1 MRYVKSDRLSAV
13 PNATGGIARLACERM
28 RKAGKDLAG
37 FVSRAGLTLEAI
49 DDPSHRFGVETQIK
63 LLEAAARELRDDHLG
78 FHLARDFDLRQIG
91 LLYYVMTS
99 SESLAEALRHAERYS
114 SLNNEGV
121 RIRVGFG
128 RAAVVTLEY
137 VNVERGSDR
146 HQIEFWFAALI
157 RVCRHLTSRQLTP
170 RQIRTRHHR
179 TTVPLDVRAF
189 LGCAIDFDA
198 DADEIV
204 FAPSDA
210 CLPSVGADAYLNRL
224 LLNYANEALGK
235 GKLSR
240 SSLQFRVEQ
249 LIVQL
254 LPHGTA
260 NVGEVAGRL
269 GMSRRTLA
277 RGLAAEE
284 EHSPSFS
291 TGCEQLWPSDTC
303 GSGNCRSPRLRGCS
317 VTARPVPL
325 PTPLPGGPDRRQGGF
340 GRTTQWSTSGNLKHM
355 RPAPSLSDWGPC

>member
-1 MRYVKSDRLSAV
+1 
-13 PNATGGIARLACERM
+13 
-28 RKAGKDLAG
+28 
-37 FVSRAGLTLEAI
+37 
-49 DDPSHRFGVETQIK
+49 
-63 LLEAAARELRDDHLG
+63 
-78 FHLARDFDLRQIG
+78 
-91 LLYYVMTS
+91 
-99 SESLAEALRHAERYS
+99 
-114 SLNNEGV
+114 
-121 RIRVGFG
+121 
-128 RAAVVTLEY
+128 
-137 VNVERGSDR
+137 
-146 HQIEFWFAALI
+146 LI

-240 SSLQFRVEQ
+240 SSLRFRVEQ

-284 EHSPSFS
+284 ETFS
-291 TGCEQLWPSDTC
+291 ELLD
-303 GSGNCRSPRLRGCS
+303 RLR
-317 VTARPVPL
+317 TALAKRYLRERELPISQIAWLLGYREASPL

-355 RPAPSLSDWGPC
+355 RPAPSLSDWGPG